1 MFNELASIIPVK
13 GSLNIILTKTQDNQ
27 LVLSILPKFP
37 EEEDVKSQIALTPL
51 TISGNIEEL
60 TEGFGET
67 IKNYRPSV
75 RKFQTNLLEV
85 KASIEKEAQKL
96 KAKTEK
102 KSNTSGTTSTTEAP
116 KPKPANGLLGCL
128 KDEAKENLEQEIQ

>member
-37 EEEDVKSQIALTPL
+37 EEEGVKSQIALTPL

-60 TEGFGET
+60 AEGFGET

-85 KASIEKEAQKL
+85 KASIEKEAQRL

-128 KDEAKENLEQEIQ
+128 NDKAKENLEQEIQ